1 MTRRPAART
10 LLAVAAAATLGLTA
24 CGGDDSE
31 GEESTSQSSSE
42 SSEESESSEDEESS
56 EETESS
62 EGEESPSEEPTSEE
76 PSESAPVESPSTDAS
91 APALD
96 PSAPPADPS
105 APVVDPSAPS
115 TPATDPSASGPS
127 EGTGLDQA
135 LAAELEPMVLAAA
148 DVPGGTGQGQSQ
160 FIPEAQGQPLHMTLT
175 GLEATG
181 ACKTAVDTLN
191 SGERLPSGSQFTITQ
206 LASGAQVQV
215 GVVKIDGAEQV
226 AKDVAAISSACNT
239 IEGPGGSASVTSL
252 PSNNGYVMG
261 LQNDGQTAGGFSMGV
276 DAVGPEHAAVVLAV
290 SQQGELNAS
299 EVGAVMDAQVQK
311 ATSAAPQG

>member
-42 SSEESESSEDEESS
+42 SSEETESSEESESSEDE
-56 EETESS
+56 ESS

-91 APALD
+91 APA
-96 PSAPPADPS
+96 
-105 APVVDPSAPS
+105 VDPSAPS
-115 TPATDPSASGPS
+115 ADPSASGPS

-148 DVPGGTGQGQSQ
+148 DVPGGTGQGQTQ

-226 AKDVAAISSACNT
+226 AQDVAAISSACNT

-252 PSNNGYVMG
+252 PGNNGYAMS
-261 LQNDGQTAGGFSMGV
+261 LQNGGQTAGGFSMGV

-290 SQQGELNAS
+290 SQEGELNAS

>member
-42 SSEESESSEDEESS
+42 SSEETESSEDEESS
-56 EETESS
+56 EGEESESS
-62 EGEESPSEEPTSEE
+62 EDEESPSEEPTSEE
-76 PSESAPVESPSTDAS
+76 PSESAPVESPSPDAS
-91 APALD
+91 VPA
-96 PSAPPADPS
+96 
-105 APVVDPSAPS
+105 VDPSAPS
-115 TPATDPSASGPS
+115 ADPSASGPS

-148 DVPGGTGQGQSQ
+148 DVPGGTGQGQTQ

-252 PSNNGYVMG
+252 PGNNGYAMS
-261 LQNDGQTAGGFSMGV
+261 LQNGGQTAGGFSMGV

>member
-42 SSEESESSEDEESS
+42 SSEETESSEDEESS

-62 EGEESPSEEPTSEE
+62 EDEESPSEEPTSEE

-91 APALD
+91 APA
-96 PSAPPADPS
+96 
-105 APVVDPSAPS
+105 VDPSAPS
-115 TPATDPSASGPS
+115 ADPSTSGPS

-148 DVPGGTGQGQSQ
+148 DVPGGTGQGQTQ

-191 SGERLPSGSQFTITQ
+191 SGDRLPSGSQFTITQ

-226 AKDVAAISSACNT
+226 AEDVAAISSACNT

-252 PSNNGYVMG
+252 PGNNGYAMS
-261 LQNDGQTAGGFSMGV
+261 LQNGGQTAGGFSMGV

>member
-42 SSEESESSEDEESS
+42 SSEETESSEDE
-56 EETESS
+56 ESS

-96 PSAPPADPS
+96 PSAPS
-105 APVVDPSAPS
+105 A
-115 TPATDPSASGPS
+115 DPSASGPS

-148 DVPGGTGQGQSQ
+148 DVPGGTGQGQTQ

-226 AKDVAAISSACNT
+226 AQDVAAISSACNT

-252 PSNNGYVMG
+252 PGNNGYAMS
-261 LQNDGQTAGGFSMGV
+261 LQNGGQTAGGFSMGV

>member
-56 EETESS
+56 E
-62 EGEESPSEEPTSEE
+62 GEESPSEEPTSEE

-91 APALD
+91 APA
-96 PSAPPADPS
+96 
-105 APVVDPSAPS
+105 VDPSAPS
-115 TPATDPSASGPS
+115 ADPSASGPS

-148 DVPGGTGQGQSQ
+148 DVPGGTGQGQTQ

-226 AKDVAAISSACNT
+226 AQDVAAISSACNT

-252 PSNNGYVMG
+252 PGNNGYAMS
-261 LQNDGQTAGGFSMGV
+261 LQNGGQTAGGFSMGV

-290 SQQGELNAS
+290 SQEGELNAS

>member
-42 SSEESESSEDEESS
+42 SSEESESSEDEES
-56 EETESS
+56 
-62 EGEESPSEEPTSEE
+62 PSEEPTSEE
-76 PSESAPVESPSTDAS
+76 SSESAPVESPSTDAS
-91 APALD
+91 APA
-96 PSAPPADPS
+96 
-105 APVVDPSAPS
+105 VDPSAPS
-115 TPATDPSASGPS
+115 ADPSVSGPS

-148 DVPGGTGQGQSQ
+148 DVPGGTGQGQTQ

-215 GVVKIDGAEQV
+215 GVVKIDDAEQV
-226 AKDVAAISSACNT
+226 AQDVAAISSACNT

-252 PSNNGYVMG
+252 PGNNGYAMS
-261 LQNDGQTAGGFSMGV
+261 LQNGGQTAGGFSMGV

>member
-42 SSEESESSEDEESS
+42 SSEETESS
-56 EETESS
+56 EE
-62 EGEESPSEEPTSEE
+62 EESPSEEPTSEE

-91 APALD
+91 APA
-96 PSAPPADPS
+96 
-105 APVVDPSAPS
+105 VDPSAPS
-115 TPATDPSASGPS
+115 ADPSASGPS

-148 DVPGGTGQGQSQ
+148 DVPGGTGQGQTQ

-226 AKDVAAISSACNT
+226 AQDVAAISSACNT

-252 PSNNGYVMG
+252 PGNNGYAMS
-261 LQNDGQTAGGFSMGV
+261 LQNGGQTAGGFSMGV

>member
-42 SSEESESSEDEESS
+42 SSEETESSEDEESS
-56 EETESS
+56 EESESS

-91 APALD
+91 APA
-96 PSAPPADPS
+96 
-105 APVVDPSAPS
+105 VDPSAPS
-115 TPATDPSASGPS
+115 ADPSASGPS

-148 DVPGGTGQGQSQ
+148 DVPGGTGQGQTQ

-226 AKDVAAISSACNT
+226 AEDVAAISSACNT

-252 PSNNGYVMG
+252 PGNNGYAMS
-261 LQNDGQTAGGFSMGV
+261 LQNGGQTAGGFSMGV

-290 SQQGELNAS
+290 SQEGELNAS

>member
-10 LLAVAAAATLGLTA
+10 LLAVVAAATLGLTA

-76 PSESAPVESPSTDAS
+76 PSESAPVESPSPDAS
-91 APALD
+91 APA
-96 PSAPPADPS
+96 
-105 APVVDPSAPS
+105 VDPSAPS
-115 TPATDPSASGPS
+115 ADPSASGPT

-148 DVPGGTGQGQSQ
+148 DVPGGTGQGQTQ

-226 AKDVAAISSACNT
+226 AQDVAAISSACNT

-252 PSNNGYVMG
+252 PSNNGYLMS
-261 LQNDGQTAGGFSMGV
+261 LQNGGQTAGGFSMGV

-290 SQQGELNAS
+290 SQQGELKAS

>member
-31 GEESTSQSSSE
+31 DEESTSQSSSE
-42 SSEESESSEDEESS
+42 SSEETESSEESESSEDE
-56 EETESS
+56 ESS

-76 PSESAPVESPSTDAS
+76 PSESAPVESPSPDA
-91 APALD
+91 
-96 PSAPPADPS
+96 S

-115 TPATDPSASGPS
+115 ADPSASGPS

-148 DVPGGTGQGQSQ
+148 DVPGGTGQGQTQ

-226 AKDVAAISSACNT
+226 AEDVAAISSACNT

-252 PSNNGYVMG
+252 PGNNGYAMS
-261 LQNDGQTAGGFSMGV
+261 LQNGGQTAGGFSMGV

>member
-91 APALD
+91 APA
-96 PSAPPADPS
+96 
-105 APVVDPSAPS
+105 VDPSAPS
-115 TPATDPSASGPS
+115 ADPSASGPS

-148 DVPGGTGQGQSQ
+148 DVPGGTGQGQTQ

-226 AKDVAAISSACNT
+226 AEDVAAISSACNT
-239 IEGPGGSASVTSL
+239 IEGPGGSASVSSL
-252 PSNNGYVMG
+252 PSNNGYAMS
-261 LQNDGQTAGGFSMGV
+261 LQNGGQTAGGFSMGV

>member
-42 SSEESESSEDEESS
+42 SSEETESSEDE
-56 EETESS
+56 ESS

-91 APALD
+91 APA
-96 PSAPPADPS
+96 
-105 APVVDPSAPS
+105 VDPSAPS
-115 TPATDPSASGPS
+115 ADPSASGPS

-148 DVPGGTGQGQSQ
+148 DVPGGTGQGQTQ

-226 AKDVAAISSACNT
+226 AQDVAAISSACNT

-252 PSNNGYVMG
+252 PGNNGYAMS
-261 LQNDGQTAGGFSMGV
+261 LQNGGQTAGGFSMGV

>member
-42 SSEESESSEDEESS
+42 SSEETESSEGEESS
-56 EETESS
+56 EESESS
-62 EGEESPSEEPTSEE
+62 ENEESPSEEPTSEE
-76 PSESAPVESPSTDAS
+76 PSESAPVESPSTEAS

-96 PSAPPADPS
+96 PSAPS
-105 APVVDPSAPS
+105 A
-115 TPATDPSASGPS
+115 DPSASGPS

-148 DVPGGTGQGQSQ
+148 DVPGGTGQGQTQ

-226 AKDVAAISSACNT
+226 AEDVAAISSACNT

-252 PSNNGYVMG
+252 PGNNGYAMS
-261 LQNDGQTAGGFSMGV
+261 LQNGGQTAGGFSMGV

>member
-42 SSEESESSEDEESS
+42 SSEETESSEDEESS
-56 EETESS
+56 EGEESS
-62 EGEESPSEEPTSEE
+62 EESESSEDEESPSEEPTSEE
-76 PSESAPVESPSTDAS
+76 PSESAPVESPSADAS

-96 PSAPPADPS
+96 PSAPS
-105 APVVDPSAPS
+105 A
-115 TPATDPSASGPS
+115 DPSASGPS
-127 EGTGLDQA
+127 EGTDLDQA

-148 DVPGGTGQGQSQ
+148 DVPGGTGQGQTQ

-215 GVVKIDGAEQV
+215 GVVKIDDAEQV
-226 AKDVAAISSACNT
+226 AEDVAAISSACNT

-252 PSNNGYVMG
+252 PGNNGYAMS
-261 LQNDGQTAGGFSMGV
+261 LQNGGQTAGGFSMGV

-290 SQQGELNAS
+290 SQEGELNAS

>member
-31 GEESTSQSSSE
+31 DEESTSQSSSE
-42 SSEESESSEDEESS
+42 SSEETESSEDE
-56 EETESS
+56 ESS

-76 PSESAPVESPSTDAS
+76 PSESAPVESPSPDA
-91 APALD
+91 
-96 PSAPPADPS
+96 S

-115 TPATDPSASGPS
+115 ADPSASGPS

-148 DVPGGTGQGQSQ
+148 DVPGGTGQGQTQ

-226 AKDVAAISSACNT
+226 AEDVAAISSACNT

-252 PSNNGYVMG
+252 PGNNGYAMS
-261 LQNDGQTAGGFSMGV
+261 LQNGGQTAGGFSMGV

-290 SQQGELNAS
+290 SQEGELNAS

>member
-1 MTRRPAART
+1 
-10 LLAVAAAATLGLTA
+10 
-24 CGGDDSE
+24 
-31 GEESTSQSSSE
+31 
-42 SSEESESSEDEESS
+42 
-56 EETESS
+56 
-62 EGEESPSEEPTSEE
+62 
-76 PSESAPVESPSTDAS
+76 
-91 APALD
+91 
-96 PSAPPADPS
+96 
-105 APVVDPSAPS
+105 
-115 TPATDPSASGPS
+115 
-127 EGTGLDQA
+127 
-135 LAAELEPMVLAAA
+135 MVLAAA
-148 DVPGGTGQGQSQ
+148 DVPGGTGQGQTQ

-226 AKDVAAISSACNT
+226 AEDVAAISSACNT

-252 PSNNGYVMG
+252 PGNNGYAMS
-261 LQNDGQTAGGFSMGV
+261 LQNGGQTAGGFSMGV

>member
-42 SSEESESSEDEESS
+42 SSEETESSEDEESS
-56 EETESS
+56 EESESS

-91 APALD
+91 APA
-96 PSAPPADPS
+96 
-105 APVVDPSAPS
+105 VDPSAPS
-115 TPATDPSASGPS
+115 ADPSASGPS

-148 DVPGGTGQGQSQ
+148 DVPGGTGQGQTQ

-226 AKDVAAISSACNT
+226 AQDVAAISSACNT

-252 PSNNGYVMG
+252 PGNNGYAMS
-261 LQNDGQTAGGFSMGV
+261 LQNGGQTAGGFSMGV

-290 SQQGELNAS
+290 SQEGELNAS

>member
-42 SSEESESSEDEESS
+42 SSEETESSEDEESS
-56 EETESS
+56 EGEESS
-62 EGEESPSEEPTSEE
+62 EESESSEDEESPSEEPTSEE

-96 PSAPPADPS
+96 PSAPS
-105 APVVDPSAPS
+105 A
-115 TPATDPSASGPS
+115 DPSASGPS
-127 EGTGLDQA
+127 EGTDLDQA

-148 DVPGGTGQGQSQ
+148 DVPGGTGQGQTQ

-215 GVVKIDGAEQV
+215 GVVKIDDAEQV
-226 AKDVAAISSACNT
+226 AEDVAAISSACNT

-252 PSNNGYVMG
+252 PGNNGYAMS
-261 LQNDGQTAGGFSMGV
+261 LQNGGQTAGGFSMGV

-290 SQQGELNAS
+290 SQEGELNAS

>member
-31 GEESTSQSSSE
+31 DEESTSQSSSE
-42 SSEESESSEDEESS
+42 SSEETESSEESESSEDE
-56 EETESS
+56 ESS

-91 APALD
+91 APA
-96 PSAPPADPS
+96 
-105 APVVDPSAPS
+105 VDPSAPS
-115 TPATDPSASGPS
+115 ADPSASGPS

-148 DVPGGTGQGQSQ
+148 DVPGGTGQGQTQ

-226 AKDVAAISSACNT
+226 AEDVAAISSACNT
-239 IEGPGGSASVTSL
+239 IVGPGGSASVTSL
-252 PSNNGYVMG
+252 PGNNGYAMS
-261 LQNDGQTAGGFSMGV
+261 LQNGGQTAGGFSMGV

>member
-42 SSEESESSEDEESS
+42 SSEETESSEDE
-56 EETESS
+56 ESS

-91 APALD
+91 APA
-96 PSAPPADPS
+96 
-105 APVVDPSAPS
+105 VDPSAPS
-115 TPATDPSASGPS
+115 ADPSASGPS

-148 DVPGGTGQGQSQ
+148 DVPGGTGQGQTQ

-226 AKDVAAISSACNT
+226 AEDVAAISSACNT

-252 PSNNGYVMG
+252 PGNNGYAMS
-261 LQNDGQTAGGFSMGV
+261 LQNGGQTAGGFSMGV

-290 SQQGELNAS
+290 SQEGELNAS

>member
-42 SSEESESSEDEESS
+42 SSEETESSEDEESS
-56 EETESS
+56 EGEESESS
-62 EGEESPSEEPTSEE
+62 EDEESPSEEPTSEE
-76 PSESAPVESPSTDAS
+76 PSESAPVESPSADAS

-96 PSAPPADPS
+96 PSAPS
-105 APVVDPSAPS
+105 A
-115 TPATDPSASGPS
+115 DPSASGPS

-148 DVPGGTGQGQSQ
+148 DVPGGTGQGQTQ

-226 AKDVAAISSACNT
+226 AEDVAAISSACNT

-252 PSNNGYVMG
+252 PSNNGYAMS
-261 LQNDGQTAGGFSMGV
+261 LQNGGETAGGFSMGV

-311 ATSAAPQG
+311 ATSSAPQG

>member
-42 SSEESESSEDEESS
+42 SSEETESSEDE
-56 EETESS
+56 ESS

-91 APALD
+91 APA
-96 PSAPPADPS
+96 
-105 APVVDPSAPS
+105 VDPSAPS
-115 TPATDPSASGPS
+115 ADPSASGPS

-148 DVPGGTGQGQSQ
+148 DVPGGTGQGQTQ

-226 AKDVAAISSACNT
+226 AEDVAAISSACNT
-239 IEGPGGSASVTSL
+239 IVGPGGSASVTSL
-252 PSNNGYVMG
+252 PGNNGYAMS
-261 LQNDGQTAGGFSMGV
+261 LQNGGQTAGGFSMGV

>member
-42 SSEESESSEDEESS
+42 SSEETESSEESESSEDE
-56 EETESS
+56 ESS

-96 PSAPPADPS
+96 PSAPS
-105 APVVDPSAPS
+105 A
-115 TPATDPSASGPS
+115 DPSASGPS

-148 DVPGGTGQGQSQ
+148 DVPGGTGQGQTQ

-226 AKDVAAISSACNT
+226 AQDVAAISSACNT

-252 PSNNGYVMG
+252 PGNNGYAMS
-261 LQNDGQTAGGFSMGV
+261 LQNGGQTAGGFSMGV

-311 ATSAAPQG
+311 ATSSAPQG

>member
-42 SSEESESSEDEESS
+42 SSEETESSEDE
-56 EETESS
+56 ESS

-91 APALD
+91 APA
-96 PSAPPADPS
+96 
-105 APVVDPSAPS
+105 VDPSAPS
-115 TPATDPSASGPS
+115 ADPSASGPS

-148 DVPGGTGQGQSQ
+148 DVPGGTGQGQTQ

-226 AKDVAAISSACNT
+226 AEDVAAISSACNT

-252 PSNNGYVMG
+252 PGNNGYAMS
-261 LQNDGQTAGGFSMGV
+261 LQNGGQTAGGFSMGV

>member
-42 SSEESESSEDEESS
+42 SSEETESSEESESSEDE
-56 EETESS
+56 ESS

-96 PSAPPADPS
+96 PSAPS
-105 APVVDPSAPS
+105 A
-115 TPATDPSASGPS
+115 DPSASGPS

-148 DVPGGTGQGQSQ
+148 DVPGGTGQGQTQ

-226 AKDVAAISSACNT
+226 AEDVAAISSACNT

-252 PSNNGYVMG
+252 PGNNGYAMS
-261 LQNDGQTAGGFSMGV
+261 LQNGGETAGGFSMGV

>member
-31 GEESTSQSSSE
+31 DEESTSQSSSE
-42 SSEESESSEDEESS
+42 SSEETESSEESESSEDE
-56 EETESS
+56 ESS

-76 PSESAPVESPSTDAS
+76 PSESAPVESPSPDA
-91 APALD
+91 
-96 PSAPPADPS
+96 S

-115 TPATDPSASGPS
+115 ADPSASGPS

-148 DVPGGTGQGQSQ
+148 DVPGGTGQGQTQ

-226 AKDVAAISSACNT
+226 AEDVAAISSACNT
-239 IEGPGGSASVTSL
+239 IVGPGGSASVTSL
-252 PSNNGYVMG
+252 PGNNGYAMS
-261 LQNDGQTAGGFSMGV
+261 LQNGGQTAGGFSMGV

>member
-42 SSEESESSEDEESS
+42 SSEETESSEDEESS
-56 EETESS
+56 EESESS

-91 APALD
+91 APA
-96 PSAPPADPS
+96 
-105 APVVDPSAPS
+105 VEPSAPS
-115 TPATDPSASGPS
+115 ADPSASGPS

-148 DVPGGTGQGQSQ
+148 DVPGGTGQGQTQ

-226 AKDVAAISSACNT
+226 AQDVAAISSACNT

-252 PSNNGYVMG
+252 PGNNGYAMS
-261 LQNDGQTAGGFSMGV
+261 LQNGGQTAGGFSMGV

>member
-42 SSEESESSEDEESS
+42 SSEETESSEDE
-56 EETESS
+56 ESS

-91 APALD
+91 APA
-96 PSAPPADPS
+96 
-105 APVVDPSAPS
+105 VDPSAPS
-115 TPATDPSASGPS
+115 ADPSASGPS
-127 EGTGLDQA
+127 EGTGVDQA

-148 DVPGGTGQGQSQ
+148 DVPGGTGQGQTQ

-226 AKDVAAISSACNT
+226 AEDVAAISSACNT

-252 PSNNGYVMG
+252 PGNNGYAMS
-261 LQNDGQTAGGFSMGV
+261 LQNGGQTAGGFSMGV
-276 DAVGPEHAAVVLAV
+276 DAVGPEHAAVVLTV

>member
-10 LLAVAAAATLGLTA
+10 LLTVAAAATLGLTA

-31 GEESTSQSSSE
+31 GEESTSQSSS
-42 SSEESESSEDEESS
+42 ESS

-96 PSAPPADPS
+96 PSAPSTDAS
-105 APVVDPSAPS
+105 APAVDPSAPS
-115 TPATDPSASGPS
+115 ADPSASGPT
-127 EGTGLDQA
+127 EGTGVDQA

-148 DVPGGTGQGQSQ
+148 DVPGGTGQGQTQ

-226 AKDVAAISSACNT
+226 AEDVAAISSACKT

-261 LQNDGQTAGGFSMGV
+261 LQNGGQTAGGFSMGV